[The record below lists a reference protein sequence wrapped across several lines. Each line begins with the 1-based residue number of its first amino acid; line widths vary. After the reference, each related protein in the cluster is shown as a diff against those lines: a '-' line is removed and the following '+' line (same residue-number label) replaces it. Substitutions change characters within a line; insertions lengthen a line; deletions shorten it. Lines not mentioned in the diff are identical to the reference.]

1 MSVTY
6 GVEPVCSPSRS
17 PDADS
22 SASVAILPIDHR
34 LTTAADGVGAQ
45 RAAGAQYAGRVM
57 LQSSQG

>member
-34 LTTAADGVGAQ
+34 WTTAADWGR
-45 RAAGAQYAGRVM
+45 RAARSRGRYAGRVM